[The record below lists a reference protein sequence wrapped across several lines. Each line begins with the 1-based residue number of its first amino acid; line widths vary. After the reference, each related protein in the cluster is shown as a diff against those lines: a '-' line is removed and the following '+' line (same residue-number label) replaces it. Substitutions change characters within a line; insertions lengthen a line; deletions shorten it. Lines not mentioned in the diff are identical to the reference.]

1 MYKYKLSDCIK
12 EINEKTT
19 ENNQYEVL
27 SVTKDGIY
35 SQEEFFKKQIA
46 SEDNTGYKVIR
57 KNNLVFSTMNL
68 WMGSL
73 DVLTNYEI
81 GIVSPAYKIFK
92 FDTSK
97 MIPSFGKYFMKSHY
111 MLEQYKNCSEQGA
124 SVVRRNLD
132 LKQLLETEVT
142 IPSINEQEKIVEIL
156 ENNDLIIE
164 KYDELIKE
172 KEQFI
177 KSQFVEMFEKGGYK
191 EVLLGEE
198 FIINSGGTPDK
209 KIKEYWEPREISW
222 IGSNLC
228 RDKVLYE
235 NDGKYISI
243 EGLKHS
249 SAKIFKSDT
258 VLVALVGAT
267 IGKTAL
273 LKFETTTNQNI
284 AGIECNDSFNS
295 EYVFYAMQNLYN
307 VFVKLNVGNFKMANL
322 SFIRNLR
329 IKKPPIELQNK
340 FSDLVKLIDKQKFE
354 LEQQKQNYITLKK
367 GLMQQ
372 LLTGKLK
379 IS

>member
-1 MYKYKLSDCIK
+1 MYKFKLKDCIK
-12 EINEKTT
+12 EVIEKTT

-27 SVTKDGIY
+27 SVTKDGIF
-35 SQEEFFKKQIA
+35 SQEEFFNKQIA
-46 SEDNTGYKVIR
+46 SENNVGYKII
-57 KNNLVFSTMNL
+57 KKDNLVFSTMNL

-73 DVLTNYEI
+73 DVLDNYDI
-81 GIVSPAYKIFK
+81 GIVSPAYKIFE
-92 FDTSK
+92 FDKEK
-97 MIPSFGKYFMKSHY
+97 MIPAFGKYFMKSY
-111 MLEQYKNCSEQGA
+111 RMLERYKVCSEQGA
-124 SVVRRNLD
+124 SIVRRNLD
-132 LKQLLETEVT
+132 LKQLLDTEIE
-142 IPSINEQEKIVEIL
+142 IPSVMEQKKIVEIL
-156 ENNDLIIE
+156 EKNDQIIE
-164 KYDELIKE
+164 K
-172 KEQFI
+172 
-177 KSQFVEMFEKGGYK
+177 KSQFVEMFEKEFYK
-191 EVLLGEE
+191 DILLGEE

-209 KIKEYWEPREISW
+209 KIKEYWEPKEISW

-249 SAKIFKSDT
+249 SAKIFKRNT

-284 AGIECNDSFNS
+284 AGIECNNSFNS
-295 EYVFYAMQNLYN
+295 EYVFYAIQNLYN
-307 VFVKLNVGNFKMANL
+307 DFVKLNVGNFKMANL

-329 IKKPPIELQNK
+329 IKKPPIELQNS
-340 FSDLVKLIDKQKFE
+340 FANLVQLIDKQKFE
-354 LEQQKQNYITLKK
+354 LEKQKQNYIDLKK

-379 IS
+379 V

>member
-1 MYKYKLSDCIK
+1 MRKCKLSECVK
-12 EINEKTT
+12 EINDRTT

-27 SVTKDGIY
+27 TSSKNGIF
-35 SQEEFFKKQIA
+35 SQEEYFDKQVA
-46 SEDNTGYKVIR
+46 SKDNTGYKII
-57 KNNLVFSTMNL
+57 KNGQFTYRSMSDSGTFTINRLE
-68 WMGSL
+68 
-73 DVLTNYEI
+73 DKEI
-81 GIVSPAYKIFK
+81 GIVSPAYPVFEATNVDAEFLKYYFRSELFNKTIINLSQGSTRTALKFKDLINIEIYLPEIEEQKRIVKI
-92 FDTSK
+92 
-97 MIPSFGKYFMKSHY
+97 
-111 MLEQYKNCSEQGA
+111 
-124 SVVRRNLD
+124 
-132 LKQLLETEVT
+132 LK
-142 IPSINEQEKIVEIL
+142 
-156 ENNDLIIE
+156 NNDQVIE

-177 KSQFVEMFEKGGYK
+177 KSQFVEMFEQRLYK
-191 EVLLGEE
+191 DVLLGEE

-209 KIKEYWEPREISW
+209 RIKEYWEPREISW

-235 NDGKYISI
+235 NDGKYIST

-295 EYVFYAMQNLYN
+295 EYVFYAIQNLYN
-307 VFVKLNVGNFKMANL
+307 DFVKLNVGNFKMANL

-340 FSDLVKLIDKQKFE
+340 FANFVKLIDKQKFE
-354 LEQQKQNYITLKK
+354 LEKQKQNYIDLKK

-379 IS
+379 VS

>member
-1 MYKYKLSDCIK
+1 MEGWKKIKLSEVLSEVSERNK
-12 EINEKTT
+12 NEKVKL
-19 ENNQYEVL
+19 VL
-27 SVTKDGIY
+27 SVTN
-35 SQEEFFKKQIA
+35 SQGFVKQEDFFEGTVHSENIENYKIVHRNEFAYNPSRINVGSIDILNKYDEGALSPMYVIFKVDESRLLPEYFKYYFQTHRFQ
-46 SEDNTGYKVIR
+46 ENV
-57 KNNLVFSTMNL
+57 KNNTQ
-68 WMGSL
+68 GSVRNSLSFKALSEFEYLLPPIDEQRKIIKIL
-73 DVLTNYEI
+73 DNVN
-81 GIVSPAYKIFK
+81 
-92 FDTSK
+92 
-97 MIPSFGKYFMKSHY
+97 
-111 MLEQYKNCSEQGA
+111 
-124 SVVRRNLD
+124 R
-132 LKQLLETEVT
+132 
-142 IPSINEQEKIVEIL
+142 
-156 ENNDLIIE
+156 IIE
-164 KYDELIKE
+164 KYQDLIQE

-340 FSDLVKLIDKQKFE
+340 FSDLVKLIDKQKFHTVI
-354 LEQQKQNYITLKK
+354 KN
-367 GLMQQ
+367 
-372 LLTGKLK
+372 LLIKECEVYV
-379 IS
+379 